1 MASTRFFR
9 YLAPN
14 LITLSSMIFGLVS
27 LWSSH
32 NGKYS
37 LAAWM
42 IVYAVLTDRLDGLV
56 ARAVKG
62 TSELG
67 MQLDSFADSLNF
79 GVAPAFLI
87 LTYLSGR
94 PDLPYYDR
102 GGAHTLLFVI
112 CGGYMLCAVFR
123 LARYNV
129 ISDDQVPTK
138 IFFGFPTTL
147 AGGMLASW
155 MLVFLKYDPGSPS
168 FGGAKVFG
176 DAFVTPPSVWKYFP
190 IAVAVF
196 GYLMASR
203 LPMPKV
209 GMTKNKPISIIL
221 MVLMTIGYVCGF
233 LMRYPEVLFWMPTT
247 WVVIFLVWGQASASA
262 RAMYPP
268 PLFPRQ
274 EPARPL
280 TRPQEDLV
288 DIVLDEANGG
298 NGTAS
303 AGADTSTAT
312 GEGTGTPASAHKPE

>member
-1 MASTRFFR
+1 MVSSRVFR

-32 NGKYS
+32 NGDYP

-56 ARAVKG
+56 ARAIHG
-62 TSELG
+62 TSEIG

-79 GVAPAFLI
+79 GIAPAFLI
-87 LTYLSGR
+87 LSYLSSR

-102 GGAHTLLFVI
+102 GTAHTLLFIV

-129 ISDDQVPTK
+129 LTDDQVPVK

-147 AGGMLASW
+147 SGGMLAGW
-155 MLVFLKYDPGSPS
+155 ILVFLKYDPHTSPN
-168 FGGAKVFG
+168 FGGAKLFG
-176 DAFVTPPSVWKYFP
+176 DAFHTPPAVWTYLP

-203 LPMPKV
+203 LPMPKLGKTQNRPLGV
-209 GMTKNKPISIIL
+209 LLLIL
-221 MVLMTIGYVCGF
+221 MTVGYVCGF
-233 LMRYPEVLFWMPTT
+233 LMRYPEAIFWMPTL
-247 WVVIFLVWGQASASA
+247 WCIIFLIWGQVSATA
-262 RAMYPP
+262 RAMLPP
-268 PLFPRQ
+268 PLFPRT
-274 EPARPL
+274 PDRPL
-280 TRPQEDLV
+280 SRPQEDFG
-288 DIVLDEANGG
+288 DALDES
-298 NGTAS
+298 AS
-303 AGADTSTAT
+303 GRSDA
-312 GEGTGTPASAHKPE
+312 PPKP

>member
-1 MASTRFFR
+1 MASSRFLR

-27 LWSSH
+27 LWSSY
-32 NGKYS
+32 NGNFP

-79 GVAPAFLI
+79 GIAPAFLV

-94 PDLPYYDR
+94 ADLPYHDR
-102 GGAHTLLFVI
+102 GAAHTLLFIV

-129 ISDDQVPTK
+129 LSDDQVPTK

-147 AGGMLASW
+147 SGGMLAIW
-155 MLVFLKYDPGSPS
+155 ILLFLKYDPHTSPS
-168 FGGAKVFG
+168 FGGAKLFG
-176 DAFVTPPSVWKYFP
+176 ESFQTPATVWTYFP
-190 IAVAVF
+190 IAVVVF

-203 LPMPKV
+203 LPMPKI
-209 GMTKNKPISIIL
+209 GKTKNRLIGVTL
-221 MVLMTIGYVCGF
+221 LVLMTIGYACGF
-233 LMRYPEVLFWMPTT
+233 LMRYPEVLFWMPTL
-247 WVVIFLVWGQASASA
+247 WCIIFLIWGQASASA

-268 PLFPRQ
+268 PLFPRT
-274 EPARPL
+274 PAQSL
-280 TRPQEDLV
+280 IRPQEDLGE
-288 DIVLDEANGG
+288 IVVTDEGSNGSPD
-298 NGTAS
+298 A
-303 AGADTSTAT
+303 
-312 GEGTGTPASAHKPE
+312 PPKP

>member
-27 LWSSH
+27 LWSAH
-32 NGKYS
+32 NGDFA

-42 IVYAVLTDRLDGLV
+42 VIYAVLTDRLDGLV

-67 MQLDSFADSLNF
+67 MQLDSFADALNF

-94 PDLPYYDR
+94 TDLPYHDR
-102 GGAHTLLFVI
+102 GSVAHTLLFI
-112 CGGYMLCAVFR
+112 ACGGYMLCAIFR

-129 ISDDQVPTK
+129 LSDDQIPTK

-147 AGGMLASW
+147 SGGMLAVW
-155 MLVFLKYDPGSPS
+155 MLVFLKYDPTSPD
-168 FGGAKVFG
+168 FGGAKLFG
-176 DAFVTPPSVWKYFP
+176 ESLHTPAAVWTYFP

-209 GMTKNKPISIIL
+209 GRTKSKLISVIL
-221 MVLMTIGYVCGF
+221 MVLMTMGYICGM
-233 LMRYPEVLFWMPTT
+233 LMRYPEVLFWMPTV
-247 WVVIFLVWGQASASA
+247 WSVMFLIWGQASASA

-268 PLFPRQ
+268 PLFPRKQ
-274 EPARPL
+274 QPERPL
-280 TRPQEDLV
+280 QRPQEDLMGL
-288 DIVLDEANGG
+288 VLDEP
-298 NGTAS
+298 S
-303 AGADTSTAT
+303 PDSPSDPPP
-312 GEGTGTPASAHKPE
+312 PAE

>member
-14 LITLSSMIFGLVS
+14 VITLSSMIFGLVS

-32 NGKYS
+32 NGNFS

-42 IVYAVLTDRLDGLV
+42 VIYAVLTDRLDGLV

-67 MQLDSFADSLNF
+67 MQLDSFADSINF
-79 GVAPAFLI
+79 GIAPAFLI

-94 PDLPYYDR
+94 PDLPYHDR
-102 GGAHTLLFVI
+102 GSLAHTLLFI
-112 CGGYMLCAVFR
+112 ACGGYMLCAIFR

-129 ISDDQVPTK
+129 LSDDQVPTK

-147 AGGMLASW
+147 SGGMLAVW
-155 MLVFLKYDPGSPS
+155 MLLFLKYDPHTSPD
-168 FGGAKVFG
+168 FGGVKLFG
-176 DAFVTPPSVWKYFP
+176 DSLHTPAAVWTYFP
-190 IAVAVF
+190 IAVVIF

-209 GMTKNKPISIIL
+209 GVTKNKLISMTL
-221 MVLMTIGYVCGF
+221 MVLMTIGYICGF
-233 LMRYPEVLFWMPTT
+233 LMRYPEVLFWMPTV
-247 WVVIFLVWGQASASA
+247 WSVMFLIWGQASASA

-268 PLFPRQ
+268 PLFPRKPQ
-274 EPARPL
+274 PERPL
-280 TRPQEDLV
+280 QRPQEDLV
-288 DIVLDEANGG
+288 DLVLDEAPPGEPP
-298 NGTAS
+298 T
-303 AGADTSTAT
+303 GA
-312 GEGTGTPASAHKPE
+312 E